1 MPGRLWPTS
10 VSGFP
15 LVWLKIRMPYD
26 TAFPP
31 QEPNGSPKFLTL
43 LSTPPTL

>member
-1 MPGRLWPTS
+1 MPGRLRPTS

-15 LVWLKIRMPYD
+15 LAWLKIRLPCA

-31 QEPNGSPKFLTL
+31 QEPNGSPKFSTL